1 MAVSKMK
8 KLSVLT
14 NRENLRA
21 LVARL
26 CALRCV
32 ELSEEALGSE
42 ADGTAL
48 ESGGDPVAKS
58 ALERDIAALT
68 DALAVLHKYAK
79 ETKSLLDPKTCAD
92 VMRFDDT
99 PEYAAARSLLAAVG
113 KKLDR
118 RAAIKSEIADAEN
131 LLASLLPFERADV
144 PLETT
149 GTARCALLLGSF
161 SAGVTP
167 DAVRAALDG
176 TDTELAVLSD
186 GKTQTTVGILCLKED
201 LERVNAALLPLGF
214 IRATFPTGTG
224 TASEAIRR
232 MRAKIK
238 TLGGEDAALI
248 EGLKADAARVGLLEI
263 LSDFEKTKL
272 AAYGAMAQSGQT
284 HYTALLTGYL
294 PARRQKAVEKAL
306 DAFDCD
312 YAIEEVPDGEEA
324 PVELR
329 NNGFAKNFEWVMG
342 MYSYPAYGTYDPTF
356 IMSIFYFI
364 IFGLMFADAG
374 YGLLLVL
381 AGFGAIR
388 LLHPKPG
395 MRAFLAMFGY
405 CGISSMIWGVLMGSY
420 FGDFPLAY
428 MQHMT
433 AMTEVPKTLAL
444 WFDPIQNPM
453 NFLILSL
460 GVGAVHLIAGMAVK
474 FSVIWKSGKPLDAIF
489 DIGSWWV
496 LFAGLGLLAV
506 KPEIGKWVAL
516 AGVAMLV
523 LTQGRAEKNIIMKLG
538 KGIFSLYDLISY
550 GSDLLSYS
558 RILALGLASAVI
570 GQVVN
575 ILATLVGPSVGGFI
589 AMVVI
594 FIVGHLL
601 NLVINVLGTFVH
613 TSRLQYIEF
622 FGKFFVD
629 GGKPFRPL
637 APADEY
643 TYREEKREE

>member
-1 MAVSKMK
+1 MNEFNSAPPEAVVSGGFRRNFRYDVNIVM
-8 KLSVLT
+8 LSSLIMLICVFLDDFIM
-14 NRENLRA
+14 L
-21 LVARL
+21 
-26 CALRCV
+26 ALR
-32 ELSEEALGSE
+32 SENGFI
-42 ADGTAL
+42 
-48 ESGGDPVAKS
+48 VM
-58 ALERDIAALT
+58 LT
-68 DALAVLHKYAK
+68 
-79 ETKSLLDPKTCAD
+79 
-92 VMRFDDT
+92 
-99 PEYAAARSLLAAVG
+99 SLLANVTRDEASGMLVRLADSAAFQNICGIAVQLIMLLFPALIAR
-113 KKLDR
+113 KALISKPKPLFPL
-118 RAAIKSEIADAEN
+118 AARLPEHPFAYVGMTFGTCYTVNVIC
-131 LLASLLPFERADV
+131 SLLF
-144 PLETT
+144 
-149 GTARCALLLGSF
+149 GSF

-214 IRATFPTGTG
+214 IRATFPAGTG

-232 MRAKIK
+232 TRAKIK

-489 DIGSWWV
+489 DIGSWGV